1 MKLRPGIDRER
12 KRYVHSLTERSY
24 IYFCFFL
31 LYNFGAL
38 LAVLLYVFG
47 PRAHPRPTCHARVE
61 RRAESV
67 PMVRPRGRGPPE
79 GSVWTA
85 RAGGVLLCVRCVHMG
100 RALRGPAPGP
110 ATNMMKLLWLVMT
123 CLKLVPD

>member
-1 MKLRPGIDRER
+1 M
-12 KRYVHSLTERSY
+12 
-24 IYFCFFL
+24 
-31 LYNFGAL
+31 
-38 LAVLLYVFG
+38 
-47 PRAHPRPTCHARVE
+47 
-61 RRAESV
+61 

-85 RAGGVLLCVRCVHMG
+85 RGRLTSCVRCVHMG

-123 CLKLVPD
+123 CLKLFRTRPVYRP